1 MAGFFDNL
9 LADPTSAQGMQNA
22 GTFGGLQA
30 LGAALAQAGAMRPVG
45 APGPGLADAFTA
57 YGTGRRQG
65 LLGAMQGAQMA
76 RQQARQGLLADARDA
91 NKPDEALNPQALAMR
106 RALSSLPENVR
117 ALADDEQVPQ
127 LAIKQSTERLRQ
139 MNPEELAA
147 GGFRPGSVVM
157 VNDFTGNPNVVQQP
171 DVMSPEAFAQK
182 LRLTA
187 AGRGPTVSWRDEF
200 DAAGNLIGQRSTT
213 GQFQPITAKPMS
225 RGQAMM
231 TLAQLGTAVAE
242 GKVKPGMPE
251 FEKYSSAYS
260 VASEPKTEYVPNPQS
275 PGMLMAVT
283 RPGPGVPDRYPNPET
298 LIAGLTQ
305 PPQTA
310 SPAAAQPTPA
320 VPAPAPVQ
328 AAPEGVPI
336 PGTAGMT
343 ATPPL
348 PPLPRDQSGAIR
360 ATPQA
365 TEQVRKGELEAAR
378 VGDAI
383 ANFRDVLK
391 ENPTGWSTWLNNPTD
406 PKAQKVN
413 MAYERV
419 KIVMRGESLMN
430 TGVLQPGENVGLEN
444 MLLSPM
450 TLRGAIAKPEAYEA
464 RLREIEKMMIDSY
477 NASRKQV
484 GLPPIS
490 SLSSVGA
497 GAASRSGGAIP
508 PPPPGF
514 VR

>member
-76 RQQARQGLLADARDA
+76 RQQARQGLLADARDV
-91 NKPDEALNPQALAMR
+91 NKPDEALNQQALAMR
-106 RALSSLPENVR
+106 RALSGLGPDIA
-117 ALADDEQVPQ
+117 ALADDEQLPG
-127 LAIKQSTERLRQ
+127 LAIQRATSKQRPMT
-139 MNPEELAA
+139 PEELAA
-147 GGFRPGSVVM
+147 GGFKPGSVVM
-157 VNDFTGNPNVVQQP
+157 VNDFTGNPNVVQQS
-171 DVMSPEAFAQK
+171 DVMSSEALAQK

-231 TLAQLGTAVAE
+231 TLAQLGSAVAS
-242 GKVKPGMPE
+242 GKVQPGMPE

-298 LIAGLTQ
+298 LIAGLAQ
-305 PPQTA
+305 PPQAAT
-310 SPAAAQPTPA
+310 PAAQPAPA

-343 ATPPL
+343 ATPP
-348 PPLPRDQSGAIR
+348 PAPMLPRDQTGAIR

-365 TEQVRKGELEAAR
+365 VEQVRKGELETAR
-378 VGDAI
+378 VADAI
-383 ANFRDVLK
+383 QNFREVLK
-391 ENPTGWSTWLNNPTD
+391 SNPTGFSTFINNPND
-406 PKAQKVN
+406 PKAQQVL
-413 MAYERV
+413 MAYERM
-419 KIVMRGESLMN
+419 KMTLRGESLLN
-430 TGVLQPGENVGLEN
+430 TGVLQPGENVMLEN
-444 MLLSPM
+444 MLLSPG
-450 TLRGAIAKPEAYEA
+450 TVRGAIAKPEAYEA
-464 RLREIEKMMIDSY
+464 RMREIEKMVTDSY

-484 GLPPIS
+484 GLPPIT